1 MTENITVAICVVMVI
16 ILTGYLLQDIVKS
29 ITIKREVKEVIKRC
43 ENKCIE
49 VEMQLE
55 RTHYERKKQSI

>member
-16 ILTGYLLQDIVKS
+16 ILAGYLLQDIVKS

-49 VEMQLE
+49 VEKQLE